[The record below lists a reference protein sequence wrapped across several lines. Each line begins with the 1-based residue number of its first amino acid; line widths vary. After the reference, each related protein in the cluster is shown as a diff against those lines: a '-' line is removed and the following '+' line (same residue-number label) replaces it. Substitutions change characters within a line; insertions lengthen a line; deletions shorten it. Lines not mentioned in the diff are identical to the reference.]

1 MTCTTAR
8 SVGHFAKVG
17 SRADDVTT
25 CLEVASS
32 YTRAELCVL
41 PANLADK
48 HPDVGSWKQYQN
60 RLPTDDELRRW
71 FKRDRPMCLV
81 AGAASNNLEMI
92 DFDCAGEAFAGW
104 KQLVEA
110 AAPGLL
116 DTLVIERSPS
126 GGWHVVYRHDGEVF
140 GSHKLAERAVVVP
153 DDQEVEFYGK
163 TYKPRK
169 VGDHYEVWLTLIETR
184 GEGGIFLCDPTPGYV
199 LKQGSFTQL
208 PVLPDEQRM
217 LLLETAWSLN
227 ELKRQA
233 EPDVVTTVGGE
244 PNGRPGDDFNERGD
258 VRRLLREHGWTLSKG
273 GENEYWRRPGKTSGT
288 SATLKDGVLYVFS
301 SNAAPFEPNRHYSP
315 FAVYSLLEHNGD
327 FIAAATTLRS
337 GGYGSDETPTDVDLS
352 QLDLSAKSAK
362 DDTPAANKK
371 ILFTAITSKELD
383 DNEYELTYLIEGMLV
398 RGQPGVIAGP
408 KKTLKTNI
416 SIDLALSLS
425 DAGLFLNRFNV
436 PEAVRVGVMSGESG
450 AATIQE
456 TARRI
461 AYAKQRRLSDFNNV
475 VWSFEVPQLGNVL
488 HTDGLRDFI
497 KRYELDVLILD
508 PTYLMMLALGD
519 NAGNLFIVG
528 SFLKS
533 LGDLAQETGCTP
545 LLCHHLKKGIA
556 DPYEPAELEN
566 IAWAGFQEFVRQWML
581 LNRRVRYDPD
591 VGGHH
596 ELWMSVGGSAGHSG
610 VWGVNIDEGT
620 RQDSGGRCW
629 EVDVITAGE
638 AYSGRAEAEQDAA
651 EQRKSRQH
659 DAKFQRQREAALNAL
674 KQFPDGETPR
684 VIRELAGIGA
694 RTIQSVLD
702 VLTEEGEIVACTV
715 QKNTRREPAFRL
727 ATPGGP
733 GGP

>member
-1 MTCTTAR
+1 MACITAR
-8 SVGHFAKVG
+8 TVGHIAKVG

-32 YTRAELCVL
+32 YGRAELCVL

-48 HPDVGSWKQYQN
+48 HPDVGSWKQYQL
-60 RLPTDDELRRW
+60 RFPTDDELRRW

-110 AAPGLL
+110 AVPGLL

-140 GSHKLAERAVVVP
+140 GSHKLAERAVIVP
-153 DDQEVEFYGK
+153 DDREVELYGK
-163 TYKPRK
+163 KYKPRK

-199 LKQGSFTQL
+199 LAQGSFTQL

-327 FIAAATTLRS
+327 FTAAATSLRS
-337 GGYGSDETPTDVDLS
+337 GGYGNDETPTDVDLS
-352 QLDLSAKSAK
+352 QLELSAKSQNESSSAK
-362 DDTPAANKK
+362 TTV
-371 ILFTAITSKELD
+371 LFTAITSKELD
-383 DNEYELTYLIEGMLV
+383 ENEYELTYLIEGMLV

-425 DAGLFLNRFNV
+425 DAGLFLGRFNV
-436 PEAVRVGVMSGESG
+436 PEPVRVGVMSGESG

-461 AYAKQRRLSDFNNV
+461 AYAKQRRLSDFHNV
-475 VWSFEVPQLGNVL
+475 VWSFEVPQLGSVL
-488 HTDGLRDFI
+488 HADGLRDFI

-508 PTYLMMLALGD
+508 PTYLMMLGLGD

-533 LGDLAQETGCTP
+533 LGELSQETGCTP

-556 DPYEPAELEN
+556 DPYEPAEL
-566 IAWAGFQEFVRQWML
+566 
-581 LNRRVRYDPD
+581 DPD
-591 VGGHH
+591 QAN
-596 ELWMSVGGSAGHSG
+596 S
-610 VWGVNIDEGT
+610 
-620 RQDSGGRCW
+620 
-629 EVDVITAGE
+629 
-638 AYSGRAEAEQDAA
+638 
-651 EQRKSRQH
+651 
-659 DAKFQRQREAALNAL
+659 
-674 KQFPDGETPR
+674 
-684 VIRELAGIGA
+684 
-694 RTIQSVLD
+694 
-702 VLTEEGEIVACTV
+702 
-715 QKNTRREPAFRL
+715 
-727 ATPGGP
+727 
-733 GGP
+733 